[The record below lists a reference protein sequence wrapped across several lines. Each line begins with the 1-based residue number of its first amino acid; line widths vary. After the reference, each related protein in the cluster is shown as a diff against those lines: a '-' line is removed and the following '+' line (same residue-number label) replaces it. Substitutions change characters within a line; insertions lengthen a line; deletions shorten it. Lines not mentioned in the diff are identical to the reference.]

1 MASSFTEPTSHI
13 PSWIKKVI
21 PILVSVSILYYYFH
35 NQDWRELVTAVYSA
49 HLYLAVLTIIIPQL
63 IFWYFDVLIV
73 QRLIVWFHCP
83 FNFKTFFLIRG
94 SIYLLTMVHPI
105 LGGGGVILYLWR
117 NIRITWT
124 KLLGIM
130 LFRYGLTLWGMVLL
144 LIPTTI
150 AIHRYELSERV
161 RLNMWLW
168 WGLLL
173 FGFVWL
179 VEAWLC
185 WHYKKCYGLSKILA
199 PNPEKEFWTAFHTA
213 TKKQWLLTWV
223 MSIPPII
230 LYLIG
235 IYFLSRAFN
244 VNVPFLE
251 FMVVAPLT
259 MAIAE
264 MPIAFAGFGTTTLAF
279 FSFFAK
285 YGSSE
290 AIAALT
296 LFLPFVRAVFRAL
309 VGLSCLRPA
318 LQHSGL
324 LSKKSL

>member
-1 MASSFTEPTSHI
+1 MVRSFTELTSHI

-21 PILVSVSILYYYFH
+21 PILVSVFILYYYFH
-35 NQDWRELVTAVYSA
+35 DQDWHEIVLAVNGA
-49 HLYLAVLTIIIPQL
+49 NLNLAVLAIIIPQL

-73 QRLIVWFHCP
+73 QRLIVWFHGP
-83 FNFKTFFLIRG
+83 FDFKTFFLIRG
-94 SIYLLTMVHPI
+94 AIYLLTMVHPI

-144 LIPTTI
+144 LIPATI
-150 AIHRYELSERV
+150 AIHRYGLSERV
-161 RLNMWLW
+161 GLNMWFW

-179 VEAWLC
+179 IEAWLC
-185 WHYKKCYGLSKILA
+185 WHHKKCFGLSKILA
-199 PNPEKEFWTAFHTA
+199 PNPKKEFWTAFHTA
-213 TKKQWLLTWV
+213 TKKQWLLIWA
-223 MSIPPII
+223 MGIPPII
-230 LYLIG
+230 LYLSG

-244 VNVPFLE
+244 VNAPFLE
-251 FMVVAPLT
+251 YMVVAPLT
-259 MAIAE
+259 MAIVE

-279 FSFFAK
+279 FTFFAD

-309 VGLSCLRPA
+309 VGLACLRPA
-318 LQHSGL
+318 LQNSGL
-324 LSKKSL
+324 LS